1 MQSRR
6 RMRNAEGGEGVSPQ
20 GVGPAGLFRRLVLER
35 GVPGWG
41 GEEVVA
47 VEARTGVT
55 EDNRQWRRVGGGR
68 KRPRG

>member
-20 GVGPAGLFRRLVLER
+20 GVGLAGLFRRLVLER

-55 EDNRQWRRVGGGR
+55 EDKPTVVSGGR
-68 KRPRG
+68 R

>member
-1 MQSRR
+1 
-6 RMRNAEGGEGVSPQ
+6 MRNAEGGEGVSPQ

>member
-55 EDNRQWRRVGGGR
+55 EDNRQWCRVGGGR